1 MSAITFGQQDI
12 VATLTPEKPRPGAK
26 PVQVRVY
33 ARFGRVRERLV
44 AEICDAVGG
53 EAVYFEL
60 KSAVHRYL
68 FPVITWKR
76 PAYAGKGPNSGLLV
90 RAADMLKIAADNP
103 RWTVT
108 AFGSARVR
116 WTVTFSMVR
125 NSAARDALDMEPDS
139 AGSPEAAGPRPD
151 GSMRE
156 EF

>member
-12 VATLTPEKPRPGAK
+12 VATLTPERPRPGAK

-53 EAVYFEL
+53 EAVYFEF
-60 KSAVHRYL
+60 KSPARRYL
-68 FPVITWKR
+68 LPVISWKR
-76 PAYAGKGPNSGLLV
+76 PDYAGKGSSSGWLV
-90 RAADMLKIAADNP
+90 HAADMLKAAADGP
-103 RWTVT
+103 EWTVT

-116 WTVTFSMVR
+116 WTVAFSMVR

-139 AGSPEAAGPRPD
+139 AGSPEAAGPRQD